1 MYPSQQQQEPFF
13 PVVGLLN
20 IFFVFPASQLGR
32 VQAEPTQGSA
42 AGSGTIITI
51 GPIWTHP
58 PLPSKEKVMRRITRG
73 VFDLAVAASI
83 VAPARGLS
91 LRPRGFGRRDFRD
104 GLSHQ
109 LGPPPITIT
118 TATGR
123 PATRLGVRKSR
134 VAEVDVVESA
144 RLYFSSS
151 SVRKHI
157 VGDRR
162 RDGSFFRVVIPS
174 EIRGW
179 RSQAKLAVS
188 PASTWNRS
196 SGCKIGLYRRGSHEV
211 VPIPDCAAHHPAINR
226 AVDAVMRAT
235 TKVRTPAYQEITGE
249 GLLRYVQC
257 QVELTTGKV
266 CLTLVM
272 NAEKFKDAQPH
283 LSYLVKEL
291 KRRDPKLWH
300 SIWCHCNDSGGN
312 AIFARDVSRWHQTDG
327 PPYVRENIP
336 GSDPNEKE
344 GLLYFSPLVFRQANL
359 MGFHEIAREVCE
371 AIPGGSKVCEL
382 YAGVGLLGLSALLHH
397 GKLAGAN
404 GDGRLGL
411 GFLRCSDENP
421 SNVKCFERAVASMP
435 KHITGR
441 TPRSFQKKGNK
452 NQRRRGKKGPKGG
465 GGGDEISLGDLMA
478 SIESGGGGG
487 DRYESNPKDRV
498 TYMQASASSAL
509 HRGQALGA
517 DVIIVDP
524 PRKGLDDGVLDQL
537 CRPVNPDQMYAER
550 PGLIS
555 GLPRHAV
562 NYANDARTL
571 IYVSCGFDALA
582 RDTDRLVG
590 SGAGWKLES
599 ATGYVLFPGSNHVE
613 TVVVFRR

>member
-1 MYPSQQQQEPFF
+1 
-13 PVVGLLN
+13 
-20 IFFVFPASQLGR
+20 
-32 VQAEPTQGSA
+32 
-42 AGSGTIITI
+42 
-51 GPIWTHP
+51 
-58 PLPSKEKVMRRITRG
+58 MRRITRRA
-73 VFDLAVAASI
+73 FDLAVAASV
-83 VAPARGLS
+83 VAPASGLS
-91 LRPRGFGRRDFRD
+91 VRPRGFVRRDFRD
-104 GLSHQ
+104 SRPSHQ
-109 LGPPPITIT
+109 LGPPPIR
-118 TATGR
+118 TGR
-123 PATRLGVRKSR
+123 QVTRLGYEIADPPALDYVDDEYTDDEYVQERRRSASIDCPHDDCPCTDSVRKSR
-134 VAEVDVVESA
+134 VAEIDVVESA

-157 VGDRR
+157 IGGRR
-162 RDGSFFRVVIPS
+162 YDESFFKVVIPS

-196 SGCKIGLYRRGSHEV
+196 SGCRIGLYRRGSHEV

-226 AVDAVMRAT
+226 AVDAIMRAT
-235 TKVRTPAYQEITGE
+235 TKVRTPAYQEDTGE

-336 GSDPNEKE
+336 GSNPNEKE

-371 AIPGGSKVCEL
+371 AIPEGSKVCEL

-397 GKLAGAN
+397 GKLADAN
-404 GDGRLGL
+404 GDGRPGL

-421 SNVKCFERAVASMP
+421 SNVKCFERAAALMP
-435 KHITGR
+435 KYITGR
-441 TPRSFQKKGNK
+441 TPRNFQKKGGK
-452 NQRRRGKKGPKGG
+452 DRRRRGKKGPKGGGGGGG

-487 DRYESNPKDRV
+487 GDRNESDPKDRV

-582 RDTDRLVG
+582 RDADRLVG

>member
-1 MYPSQQQQEPFF
+1 
-13 PVVGLLN
+13 
-20 IFFVFPASQLGR
+20 
-32 VQAEPTQGSA
+32 
-42 AGSGTIITI
+42 
-51 GPIWTHP
+51 
-58 PLPSKEKVMRRITRG
+58 MRRITRR

-83 VAPARGLS
+83 VAAPASGLS
-91 LRPRGFGRRDFRD
+91 VRPRGFVRRDCRD
-104 GLSHQ
+104 RPSSHQ
-109 LGPPPITIT
+109 LGPPPIT
-118 TATGR
+118 AR
-123 PATRLGVRKSR
+123 RASTRLGYEVAGPAALDYADDGVQERRSSESIGCPHDDCPCADSVRNSR

-157 VGDRR
+157 IGDRSR
-162 RDGSFFRVVIPS
+162 RGDSFFRVVIPS

-188 PASTWNRS
+188 PSSTWNRS
-196 SGCKIGLYRRGSHEV
+196 AGCKIGLYRRGSHEV

-226 AVDAVMRAT
+226 AVDAIARAT
-235 TKVRTPAYQEITGE
+235 TKVRTPAYREDTGE

-272 NAEKFKDAQPH
+272 NADKFKDAQPH

-291 KRRDPKLWH
+291 KRRDPQLWH

-327 PPYVRENIP
+327 PPYVREGIP
-336 GSDPNEKE
+336 GSDPGEKE
-344 GLLYFSPLVFRQANL
+344 GLLYFSPHVFRQANL
-359 MGFHEIAREVCE
+359 LGFHEIAREVRE
-371 AIPGGSKVCEL
+371 AIPAGSKVCEL

-397 GKLAGAN
+397 GKLAEAN
-404 GDGRLGL
+404 GDGRPGL

-441 TPRSFQKKGNK
+441 TPRSFQKKGGK
-452 NQRRRGKKGPKGG
+452 GQRRRGRKGPQKGAAN
-465 GGGDEISLGDLMA
+465 DEMSLGDLMA
-478 SIESGGGGG
+478 SIESGN
-487 DRYESNPKDRV
+487 DRAESDPKDRV

-537 CRPVNPDQMYAER
+537 CRPVNPDQMYAES

-582 RDTDRLVG
+582 RDADRLVG
-590 SGAGWKLES
+590 SGAGWGLES